1 MEESSLIV
9 PEQDPELVG
18 EETPSADEPV
28 GEETISAD
36 EAVGEETIS
45 ADETVGEETISA
57 DESVGEGDRV
67 PLDDHLFD
75 PDMYEPVQEVSEGI
89 NRGKK
94 RKLAPNSQNEN
105 GPQRK
110 KCRAVYGTTQKELW
124 CKPCQSKRK
133 CTKFKT

>member
-1 MEESSLIV
+1 MITSLIV

-18 EETPSADEPV
+18 EETPYADEPV

-67 PLDDHLFD
+67 PLDDLMWPLECTHDKIKVL
-75 PDMYEPVQEVSEGI
+75 YRVHQ
-89 NRGKK
+89 KK
-94 RKLAPNSQNEN
+94 
-105 GPQRK
+105 
-110 KCRAVYGTTQKELW
+110 
-124 CKPCQSKRK
+124 
-133 CTKFKT
+133 

>member
-45 ADETVGEETISA
+45 TDETVGEETISA

-89 NRGKK
+89 NRGGG
-94 RKLAPNSQNEN
+94 RRGS
-105 GPQRK
+105 
-110 KCRAVYGTTQKELW
+110 
-124 CKPCQSKRK
+124 
-133 CTKFKT
+133 